1 MVDKSKLTEEEV
13 SYIEGLEQQE
23 TLVKMILEEKV
34 KYEKEYENI
43 RNKKSRKSLVE
54 LTADFGIEVYGIL
67 SEQEEED

>member
-23 TLVKMILEEKV
+23 TLVKMISEEKV

-43 RNKKSRKSLVE
+43 RNKKSRKSLEE
-54 LTADFGIEVYGIL
+54 LNAEFGIEVYGIL
-67 SEQEEED
+67 SEQEED